1 MINTKKFQHLN
12 RQTWDKHEEW
22 KGFTLSTL
30 RFNIAYEIILEWV
43 NIEGY
48 TLLNVCVVE
57 QEIYVTYETNDSGEW

>member
-1 MINTKKFQHLN
+1 MILTEKFKYLN
-12 RQTWDKHEEW
+12 KQTWAKHEEW
-22 KGFTLSTL
+22 AGFTLSTL

-57 QEIYVTYETNDSGEW
+57 QEIYVTYETNDSGE